1 MLSHISFSVADLK
14 RSAAFYDAALAPLG
28 YTRVWT
34 AVDAV
39 GYGEAGGG
47 DKFAIKERVAVVA
60 VPSLGFHLAFDAA
73 TRAQVDSFHAAA
85 LAAGG
90 TENGPPGLRLRYGP
104 TYYAA
109 FVIDPD
115 GYPIE
120 AVCQNDEGDMDS

>member
-1 MLSHISFSVADLK
+1 MLSHNSFSVADLS

-34 AVDAV
+34 AADAV
-39 GYGEAGGG
+39 GYGKAGGG
-47 DKFAIKERVAVVA
+47 DKFAIKQRVAVVA
-60 VPSLGFHLAFDAA
+60 IPSLGFHLAFDAA
-73 TRAQVDSFHAAA
+73 TRARVDSFHAAA

-90 TENGPPGLRLRYGP
+90 TENGPPGLRLHYGP

-109 FVIDPD
+109 FLIDPD

-120 AVCQNDEGDMDS
+120 AVCQKDEGEMDS